1 MHTCPFY
8 CLFSFDQ
15 ASGSLQFKSSSL
27 TVLKLD
33 IDHIPL
39 AKVFVDGLHPSFLVP
54 TFLWPSISR
63 FVHFFYPRG
72 PPLDIVELTQLLY
85 ISTPPSSQGAR
96 GITRDVR
103 IINSLWNLLI
113 WMILLV
119 ANLLH
124 LLCRRKCDDFC
135 TVF

>member
-1 MHTCPFY
+1 MSILLSFFFWLGIWQPAVQVFKLN
-8 CLFSFDQ
+8 CLEAWFWSYSIGEGLCWWFASKFSCSHFPL
-15 ASGSLQFKSSSL
+15 AFHLKICTFFLSKRSSSR
-27 TVLKLD
+27 
-33 IDHIPL
+33 H
-39 AKVFVDGLHPSFLVP
+39 
-54 TFLWPSISR
+54 SR
-63 FVHFFYPRG
+63 TNIAAIYFYP
-72 PPLDIVELTQLLY
+72 
-85 ISTPPSSQGAR
+85 PPSSQGAR